1 VEGRADES
9 RISPIDAATLGLS
22 VHGGQPYLI
31 VLGGMLEPGGFIDA
45 SGRPDVAGLRAIL
58 EPRVARLP
66 VMTHRPV
73 GRGDDWWWEPG
84 EPDLALHVREEAPEP
99 GDRGFEAVCARLV
112 MQPLPP
118 DRPLW
123 DLVLVPGA
131 RPRRCGIVVR
141 FHHLLADGAHA
152 VDLIERLSD
161 PGPAEPADA
170 AGASD
175 AAAPAPPA
183 SPEPPAQPGSPA
195 LSQSRLAVIA
205 FRLRQFIRP
214 PIRSRTLLGPLGPH
228 RDVAGTSVDFE
239 EAHRR
244 AHEAGGTVGDAF
256 LAAVGSGLRHVLES
270 AGDPVPTTLT
280 VSEPVRLGGGAGQ
293 RNAVGVML
301 VDVPV
306 RDDDLRAAIAR
317 IARTTRSA
325 KPIARAAGTVIRS
338 SAAARGFDAFARRQR
353 LIAAVV
359 SNVPGPRSR
368 LAIAGAR
375 LAEVLPLSPLAGNV
389 RVGVTVVSYDG
400 RLWLGVQADA
410 DHVAPAAGIAEAIA
424 DALGGRGW

>member
-1 VEGRADES
+1 VEEQMDES

-31 VLGGMLEPGGFIDA
+31 VLGGLLEPGGFVDA
-45 SGRPDVAGLRAIL
+45 LGGADVARLRGIL

-66 VMTHRPV
+66 VLTHRPV
-73 GRGDDWWWEPG
+73 RRGDDWWWEPG
-84 EPDLALHVREEAPEP
+84 VPDLAVHVREETPEP

-131 RPRRCGIVVR
+131 RPGRCGIIVR

-152 VDLIERLSD
+152 VELIERLSD
-161 PGPAEPADA
+161 PGPAEPVDA

-175 AAAPAPPA
+175 AAPQASPAPPA
-183 SPEPPAQPGSPA
+183 TPARPP
-195 LSQSRLAVIA
+195 SRLAVLA
-205 FRLRQFIRP
+205 FRVRQFIRP
-214 PIRSRTLLGPLGPH
+214 PIRSRTLLGPLGPR
-228 RDVAGTSVDFE
+228 RDVAGASVDFD

-280 VSEPVRLGGGAGQ
+280 VSEPVRLAGGAGQ

-306 RDDDLRAAIAR
+306 RDHGMRAAIAR

-338 SAAARGFDAFARRQR
+338 PAAARGFDAFARRQR

-368 LAIAGAR
+368 LVIAGAR
-375 LAEVLPLSPLAGNV
+375 LVEVLPLSPLAGNV

-410 DHVAPAAGIAEAIA
+410 DHVARAAGIAKAIT
-424 DALGGRGW
+424 DALVGRGD

>member
-1 VEGRADES
+1 
-9 RISPIDAATLGLS
+9 
-22 VHGGQPYLI
+22 
-31 VLGGMLEPGGFIDA
+31 M
-45 SGRPDVAGLRAIL
+45 
-58 EPRVARLP
+58 ARLP
-66 VMTHRPV
+66 VLTHHPAR
-73 GRGDDWWWEPG
+73 RGDDWWWEPS
-84 EPDLALHVREEAPEP
+84 EPDLDAHVREEQP
-99 GDRGFEAVCARLV
+99 GPGERGFEAVCARLV

-131 RPRRCGIVVR
+131 RPGRCGIIVR

-152 VDLIERLSD
+152 VELIERLSD
-161 PGPAEPADA
+161 PGPAEPAADA
-170 AGASD
+170 ATASD

-183 SPEPPAQPGSPA
+183 PPGSPA
-195 LSQSRLAVIA
+195 RPPSRLTVLG
-205 FRLRQFIRP
+205 FRVRQFIRP
-214 PIRSRTLLGPLGPH
+214 PIRSRTLLGALGPR
-228 RDVAGTSVDFE
+228 RDVAGASVDFD

-270 AGDPVPTTLT
+270 AGDPVPTMLT
-280 VSEPVRLGGGAGQ
+280 VSEPVRLAGGAGQ

-306 RDDDLRAAIAR
+306 RDHDLRAAIAR
-317 IARTTRSA
+317 IARTTRAA

-338 SAAARGFDAFARRQR
+338 PAAARGFDVFARHQR

-368 LAIAGAR
+368 LVIAGAT

-400 RLWLGVQADA
+400 RLWLGVEADA
-410 DHVAPAAGIAEAIA
+410 DHVVPAAHRGGDRRRAERTRRLNRRLC
-424 DALGGRGW
+424 ALRPRRMMAPWTGPSSVRCRRP